1 MKIKATIATAGLF
14 LLCLQWPLLR
24 FLEIPLPPV
33 SSALSS
39 GLAIFGAAYVLS
51 WGGELAQMEI
61 PQSLAI
67 AFLALVA
74 VLPEYA
80 VDLYFAWQAG
90 RDPAYVHFATANMT
104 GSNRLLIGA
113 GWAAVAFA
121 YYVKKRRGEIALSEG
136 NRVEIMAL
144 ILATLYSLVIPAKG
158 TLSWVDSA
166 FFLAIFVLYIRR
178 ASQSHHEEPELE
190 GPMEAVGRWPRGRRI
205 LVTAFLFVFSGA
217 VILLSAKPFAEG
229 LLDVGRHL
237 GIEPFLLVQWLAPL
251 ASEAPE
257 FIVAVLFALRARP
270 EAGLGTL
277 ISSKVN
283 QWTLLVGMVPLAYA
297 VSAGRPSAMP
307 LDARQVEEIFLTSA
321 QSFFALAVIVNLRFS
336 ITEALLIFI
345 LFATQIFFPS
355 TEARTVYAFIY
366 LALGLGWL
374 FVVRG
379 QGEGL
384 KQVFRKGAFSS
395 KITHT

>member
-1 MKIKATIATAGLF
+1 MKTKTLIAVAGLI
-14 LLCLQWPLLR
+14 LLSLQWPLLR
-24 FLEIPLPPV
+24 FSGVALSPV
-33 SSALSS
+33 LSAVSS

-90 RDPAYVHFATANMT
+90 KDPAYVHFATANMT

-121 YYVKKRRGEIALSEG
+121 YFFKKRRGEIALSDG
-136 NRVEIMAL
+136 NRVEIFAL
-144 ILATLYSLVIPAKG
+144 VLATLYSFVIPIKG
-158 TLSWVDSA
+158 TLSWIDSV
-166 FFLAIFVLYIRR
+166 FFLAIFALYIRR
-178 ASQSHHEEPELE
+178 ASQCHHEEPEME
-190 GPMEAVGRWPRGRRI
+190 GPMETVAHWPRGRRI
-205 LVTAFLFVFSGA
+205 AITVLLFVFSGS

-229 LLDVGRHL
+229 LLDVGRSL
-237 GIEPFLLVQWLAPL
+237 GIEQFLLVQWLAPL

-283 QWTLLVGMVPLAYA
+283 QWTLLVGMVPIAFA
-297 VSAGRPSAMP
+297 VSAGHMGAMP
-307 LDARQVEEIFLTSA
+307 LDTRQVEEIFLTAA
-321 QSFFALAVIVNLRFS
+321 QSFFALVVIMNLRFS
-336 ITEALLIFI
+336 ITEALLLFV
-345 LFATQIFFPS
+345 LFATQVFFPS
-355 TEARTVYAFIY
+355 TQARTVYAFLY
-366 LALGLGWL
+366 LALGTGWL

-379 QGEGL
+379 QREGL
-384 KQVFRKGAFSS
+384 KQVFRTGFFSR
-395 KITHT
+395 KI

>member
-1 MKIKATIATAGLF
+1 MKTRTAIAAAVPF
-14 LLCLQWPLLR
+14 LLSLQWPLLR
-24 FLEIPLPPV
+24 LLDVALPPV
-33 SSALSS
+33 PSAVSS

-90 RDPAYVHFATANMT
+90 KDPAYVHFATANMT

-121 YYVKKRRGEIALSEG
+121 YFFKTRRGEISLSEG
-136 NRVEIMAL
+136 NRVEILAL
-144 ILATLYSLVIPAKG
+144 ILATLYSLVIPVKG

-178 ASQSHHEEPELE
+178 ASQCHQEEPEME
-190 GPMEAVGRWPRGRRI
+190 GPMEAVARWPRGSRI
-205 LVTAFLFVFSGA
+205 WSTVFLFVFSGA
-217 VILLSAKPFAEG
+217 VILVSAKPFAEG

-237 GIEPFLLVQWLAPL
+237 GIEPFLLVQWLAPI

-297 VSAGRPSAMP
+297 LSSGHPAAMP

-345 LFATQIFFPS
+345 LFATQIIFPS
-355 TEARTVYAFIY
+355 TEARTVYAFLY

-379 QGEGL
+379 QGAGL
-384 KQVFRKGAFSS
+384 KQVFRTGAFSS
-395 KITHT
+395 KMTHT